1 MLVIE
6 DPEAIRLL
14 ASFMKSEILR
24 LLSERPM
31 TETQLSREL
40 GPTKAAVGYHL
51 RPLREASLI
60 QELASS
66 QDSCLSG
73 IGLQLSHQMLQRKPL
88 V

>member
-1 MLVIE
+1 VLLTK
-6 DPEAIRLL
+6 DPDAIRLM

-31 TETQLSREL
+31 TETQLPREL

-51 RPLREASLI
+51 RPLREAGLI
-60 QELASS
+60 EELASS
-66 QDSCLSG
+66 SDSCLSG